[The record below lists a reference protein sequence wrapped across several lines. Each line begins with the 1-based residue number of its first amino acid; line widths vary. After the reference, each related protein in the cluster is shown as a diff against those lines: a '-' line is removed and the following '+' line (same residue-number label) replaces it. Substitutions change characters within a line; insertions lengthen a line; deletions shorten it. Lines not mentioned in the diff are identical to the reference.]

1 MSLKKSLLLL
11 LSLCLTLTVT
21 SAPAQDA
28 VQNSVRPSPTRGM
41 TPLHGRLVLLM
52 PFQNNSADPSL
63 NWIGNAFPDIF
74 GRRLTGADFLPLG
87 RHDRLYAFQ
96 HLGLPANFVPSRA
109 MTIKIAQLLD
119 ADYVVIGSYSVQG
132 KRLTARAQVLD
143 MAALSLSRPM
153 QAQSNLSSLLDTIND
168 LAWQVAR
175 HMDPK
180 LQVAELTFR
189 AADGKVPPGAYENYI
204 RGIISPTLSSRINH
218 LKIAI
223 RLAPNFFPAWTE
235 LGLAYF
241 ANQDYDLSASTLGHL
256 PRDYPRAAEADFYR
270 GLAFFY
276 TGNYLEAE
284 NAFAFVAQQ
293 LPMPEVLN
301 NEGVAA
307 SRRGKPAEDFFK
319 RAIAADPKNPNYY
332 FNLAVTYDRE
342 NHPQKAI
349 AQLQQEIKLAPKD
362 SEAKSF
368 LDQLKNPPPPNP
380 DPGKAITAFDTP
392 LERIERSYNGASV
405 RQAAFELEQVEE
417 MRIASLPPTQRA
429 EALVKQGRT
438 FLDRGLLLEAER
450 EFQAALNADSKSAM
464 ARAGLAVVRQRSGN
478 LKSARK
484 QAQASIAIQPNAEA
498 YTVLAQLDFA
508 FKQTSQASSDIH
520 KALQLDPHNAAALA
534 LRKKI
539 DSSGANAP

>member
-11 LSLCLTLTVT
+11 RLVCLWLPALS
-21 SAPAQDA
+21 ARAQDA
-28 VQNSVRPSPTRGM
+28 VQNSVRPSPTKGM

-52 PFQNNSADPSL
+52 PFQNNSGNPSL

-74 GRRLTGADFLPLG
+74 GRRLSGADFLPLG
-87 RHDRLYAFQ
+87 RHDRLYAFH

-109 MTIKIAQLLD
+109 MTIKIAQILD
-119 ADYVVIGSYSVQG
+119 ADYVIVGSYNVQG
-132 KRLTARAQVLD
+132 KQLTAQAQVLD
-143 MAALSLSRPM
+143 MAALTLSQPI
-153 QAQSNLSSLLDTIND
+153 QVQSNLSSLLDTINN
-168 LAWQVAR
+168 LAWEVVR
-175 HMDPK
+175 HMDPGF
-180 LQVAELTFR
+180 QVAEQTFR

-204 RGIISPTLSSRINH
+204 RGIIAPTLPSRIDH
-218 LKIAI
+218 LKISI
-223 RLAPNFFPAWTE
+223 RLDPNFFPAWSQ

-241 ANQDYDLSASTLGHL
+241 ANQDYARCATTLGHL

-307 SRRGKPAEDFFK
+307 SRRGKPAESFFK
-319 RAIAADPKNPNYY
+319 RAIAADPKNPTYY
-332 FNLAVTYDRE
+332 FNLAVTLDRE
-342 NHPQKAI
+342 HHVKQAI
-349 AQLQQEIKLAPKD
+349 AELQQELKLAPED

-368 LDQLKNPPPPNP
+368 LPDLQNPPPPNP
-380 DPGKAITAFDTP
+380 APAKAVTAFDTP

-405 RQAAFELEQVEE
+405 RQAAFELEQAEE

-429 EALVKQGRT
+429 AALVKQGNI
-438 FLDRGLLLEAER
+438 FLNRGLILEAER
-450 EFQAALNADSKSAM
+450 EFHAALNADSKSAM
-464 ARAGLAVVRQRSGN
+464 AHAGLAVVRQRSGN

-484 QAQASIAIQPNAEA
+484 QAQTAITLHPNAEA
-498 YTVLAQLDFA
+498 YTVLAQLDFDDR
-508 FKQTSQASSDIH
+508 QNSRASTDLN

>member
-11 LSLCLTLTVT
+11 LPLCLTLTVI
-21 SAPAQDA
+21 SARAQDA
-28 VQNSVRPSPTRGM
+28 VQNSVRPSPTKGM

-52 PFQNNSADPSL
+52 PFQNNSGNPSL

-74 GRRLTGADFLPLG
+74 GRRLSGADFLPLG
-87 RHDRLYAFQ
+87 RHDRLYAFH

-109 MTIKIAQLLD
+109 MTIKIAQILD
-119 ADYVVIGSYSVQG
+119 ADYVIVGSYNVQG
-132 KRLTARAQVLD
+132 KQLTAQAQVLD
-143 MAALSLSRPM
+143 MAALTLSQPI
-153 QAQSNLSSLLDTIND
+153 QVQSNLSSLLDTINN
-168 LAWQVAR
+168 LAWEVVR
-175 HMDPK
+175 HMDPGF
-180 LQVAELTFR
+180 QVAEQTFR
-189 AADGKVPPGAYENYI
+189 AADGKVPPGAYESYI
-204 RGIISPTLSSRINH
+204 RGIIAPTLASRIDH
-218 LKIAI
+218 LKVAI
-223 RLAPNFFPAWTE
+223 RLDPNFFPAWTE

-241 ANQDYDLSASTLGHL
+241 ADEDYDLCATTLGHL
-256 PRDYPRAAEADFYR
+256 PRNYPRAAEADFYR

-307 SRRGKPAEDFFK
+307 SRRGKPAESFFK
-319 RAIAADPKNPNYY
+319 RAIAADPKNPTYY
-332 FNLAVTYDRE
+332 FNLAVTLDRE
-342 NHPQKAI
+342 HHVKQAI
-349 AQLQQEIKLAPKD
+349 AELQQELKLAPKD

-368 LDQLKNPPPPNP
+368 LAQLQNPPPPNP
-380 DPGKAITAFDTP
+380 DPAKAVAAFDTP

-429 EALVKQGRT
+429 AALVKQGDI
-438 FLDRGLLLEAER
+438 FLHRGLLLEAER
-450 EFQAALNADSKSAM
+450 EFHAALNADSKSAM
-464 ARAGLAVVRQRSGN
+464 AHAGLAVVRQRTGN
-478 LKSARK
+478 SKSARK
-484 QAQASIAIQPNAEA
+484 QAQTAISLQPTAEA
-498 YTVLAQLDFA
+498 YDVLAQLDFDA
-508 FKQTSQASSDIH
+508 KQNAQASTNLN

>member
-11 LSLCLTLTVT
+11 LSLCLTLAVT

-52 PFQNNSADPSL
+52 PFQNNSGDPSL

-132 KRLTARAQVLD
+132 TRLTARAQVLD
-143 MAALSLSRPM
+143 MAALALSRPM

-180 LQVAELTFR
+180 LQVAQQTFR

-204 RGIISPTLSSRINH
+204 RGIISPTLSSRIDH

-241 ANQDYDLSASTLGHL
+241 ANEDYDLCASTLGHL

-276 TGNYLEAE
+276 TGNYLDAE

-307 SRRGKPAEDFFK
+307 SRRGKPAESFFK
-319 RAIAADPKNPNYY
+319 RAIAADPKNPTYY

-349 AQLQQEIKLAPKD
+349 AQLQQELKLAPRD

-392 LERIERSYNGASV
+392 LERIERSYNGAGV

-429 EALVKQGRT
+429 AALVKQGRT

-450 EFQAALNADSKSAM
+450 EFQAALNADSKSAI
-464 ARAGLAVVRQRSGN
+464 AHAGLAVVRRQSGN
-478 LKSARK
+478 LKSARN

-508 FKQTSQASSDIH
+508 SRHTSQASSDIQ

-539 DSSGANAP
+539 SSSGANAP